1 MQAPYVVS
9 AEVGGRL
16 LTLET
21 GLFANQASAA
31 VTVRYGDTVVLVTAT
46 MSHKAR
52 TDIDFFPLT
61 VDFEER
67 KYAVGKIP
75 GGFIKRGGRPSDE
88 SIVQGRLVD
97 RSIRPLFP
105 KGMRNDVQVIVMPI
119 SVDFDHPPA
128 VLGIIGASAA
138 LTISPIPW
146 DGPLGAVRVGYV
158 DGEFIINPNSEQTE
172 RSAMELV
179 VSSRPDHIMMIEA
192 DADQIPEEIMLQ
204 ALELA
209 HQENQKVI
217 ALIEEFQRMAG
228 KPKAEVTL
236 YLVSSEL
243 KDAVKA
249 FAGETLKSAIQN
261 PDKLAR
267 EAGLSQLKDEIVAQM
282 NMPADPDSPPP
293 YQGRELEL
301 AMAVD
306 EVIKAQVRELI
317 LEEGKRPDG
326 RAPSEI
332 REIRCAVGLLPRT
345 HGSGLFQRGQTQVL
359 TTCTLGALAEAQI
372 LDALSEEETK
382 RYMHFYNFP
391 PFSVGEVR
399 PLRGAGRRE
408 VGHGMLAERA
418 LERVIPAEEEFPYA
432 ILLYSEVLESNGST
446 SMASTCGSTLALMD
460 AGVPIKAPVAGIATG
475 LVYESEDRYAI
486 LTDIQGM
493 EDATG
498 DMDFKVAGTEN
509 GITAIQLDLKI
520 PGLPMPII
528 AETLQSAREA
538 RLFILQKM
546 LEVIPAPRPE
556 VSPRAPRIFVMEIN
570 PDKIGEV
577 IGPGGKT
584 IKKISADT
592 GAQIQIEQTGK
603 VYIAAPN
610 GEAGEMARQMIEALT
625 KELAVGEIYTGRVTR
640 LMSRGAFV
648 EVLPGKEGLVE
659 LRELTDRRVSR
670 PDEVVKVGDILRVR
684 VKEIDSLGRVN
695 LTTRGVEQPESSALV
710 STAPARPAEG
720 APPSSGRPSR
730 PAPPRPQQR
739 GGERPPRQETSEPVE
754 DLPKPQFRP
763 KR

>member
-1 MQAPYVVS
+1 MNEYGFVS
-9 AEVGGRL
+9 AEIGGRTL
-16 LTLET
+16 SLET
-21 GLFANQASAA
+21 GLLARQATSA
-31 VTVRYGDTVVLVTAT
+31 VVVRYGDTVVLVTAT
-46 MSHKAR
+46 MSAHAR
-52 TDIDFFPLT
+52 TEIDFFPLV

-97 RSIRPLFP
+97 RAIRPLFP
-105 KGMRNDVQVIVMPI
+105 KGMRNEVQVVVLPL

-128 VLGIIGASAA
+128 VLGLIGASAA

-146 DGPLGAVRVGYV
+146 NGPLGAVRVGYV
-158 DGEFIINPNSEQTE
+158 DGELVINPTSDLTE
-172 RSAMELV
+172 RSALELV
-179 VSSRPDHIMMIEA
+179 VASRPDHVMMIEA
-192 DADQIPEEIMLQ
+192 DADQISEELMMQ
-204 ALELA
+204 AIDLA
-209 HQENQKVI
+209 HEENQKII
-217 ALIEEFQRMAG
+217 ALIEELRQQVG
-228 KPKAEVTL
+228 KPKADLPL

-243 KDAVKA
+243 KQAVRD
-249 FAGETLKSAIQN
+249 FAGASLREAILN
-261 PDKLAR
+261 PDKVAR
-267 EAGLSQLKDEIVAQM
+267 EAGLQQLKEEIVAQM
-282 NMPADPDSPPP
+282 NTPPDPDAPPP
-293 YQGRELEL
+293 YEGRELEL
-301 AMAVD
+301 SMAVD
-306 EVIKAQVRELI
+306 EVIKEQVRQMI
-317 LEEGKRPDG
+317 LEENRRPDG
-326 RAPSEI
+326 RAPHEI
-332 REIRCAVGLLPRT
+332 REIRGAVGILPRT

-359 TTCTLGALAEAQI
+359 TTCTLGALQEAQI

-399 PLRGAGRRE
+399 PTRGPGRRE
-408 VGHGMLAERA
+408 IGHGMLAERA
-418 LERVIPAEEEFPYA
+418 LVRMIPPEEEFPYA

-446 SMASTCGSTLALMD
+446 SMASACGSTLALMD

-475 LVYESEDRYAI
+475 LVFQSEDRYAL

-493 EDATG
+493 EDACG
-498 DMDFKVAGTEN
+498 DMDFKVAGTEQ

-520 PGLPMPII
+520 PGLPRNIV
-528 AETLQSAREA
+528 AETLQRAREA

-577 IGPGGKT
+577 IGPGGRT
-584 IKKISADT
+584 IKKITAET

-603 VYIAAPN
+603 IFIAAPD
-610 GEAGEMARQMIEALT
+610 GESGERARQMIEALT
-625 KELAVGEIYTGRVTR
+625 KEVAVGEVYVGRVTR

-659 LRELTDRRVSR
+659 LRELTDRRISR
-670 PDEVVKVGDILRVR
+670 PDEVVKVGDMLRVR

-695 LTTRGVEQPESSALV
+695 LTARGLEQTLETLKGGGSEPS
-710 STAPARPAEG
+710 RPAG
-720 APPSSGRPSR
+720 GPPPMGRPQR
-730 PAPPRPQQR
+730 PAPPRPPH
-739 GGERPPRQETSEPVE
+739 GEPRRERKPEPPE

>member
-1 MQAPYVVS
+1 MREPIVVS
-9 AEVGGRL
+9 AEIGGDIL
-16 LTLET
+16 SLET
-21 GLFANQASAA
+21 GAFANQANAA
-31 VTVRYGDTVVLVTAT
+31 VVVRYGDTVVLVTAT
-46 MSHKAR
+46 MSQKAR
-52 TDIDFFPLT
+52 ADIDFFPLI
-61 VDFEER
+61 VDYEER

-75 GGFIKRGGRPSDE
+75 GGFVKRGGRPSDE

-105 KGMRNDVQVIVMPI
+105 KGMRNEVQVIVMPL

-128 VLGIIGASAA
+128 VLGIVGASAA
-138 LTISPIPW
+138 LTISDIPW
-146 DGPLGAVRVGYV
+146 NGPLGAVRVGYV
-158 DGEFIINPNSEQTE
+158 DGELILNPNSALSE
-172 RSAMELV
+172 RSDLELV
-179 VSSRPDHIMMIEA
+179 VASRPDHVMMIEA
-192 DADQIPEEIMLQ
+192 DANQLPEEIMLQ
-204 ALELA
+204 AIELA
-209 HQENQKVI
+209 HQENQKII
-217 ALIEEFQRMAG
+217 ALIEDLRAKAG
-228 KPKAEVTL
+228 KTKAEVPL
-236 YLVSSEL
+236 YLVPTEI
-243 KDAVKA
+243 KEAVKA
-249 FAGETLKSAIQN
+249 FAGDSLKDAIQN

-267 EAGLSQLKDEIVAQM
+267 EAGLSQLKDEIVLQM
-282 NMPADPDSPPP
+282 NTPPDPESPPP
-293 YQGRELEL
+293 YEGRELEL
-301 AMAVD
+301 SMAVD
-306 EVIKAQVRELI
+306 EVIKETVRKLI

-326 RAPSEI
+326 RAPHEI
-332 REIRCAVGLLPRT
+332 REIACAVGLLPRT

-359 TTCTLGALAEAQI
+359 TTCTLGALQEAQI

-418 LERVIPAEEEFPYA
+418 LHRMIPPEEEFPYA

-475 LVYESEDRYAI
+475 LVYESEDRYVL

-520 PGLPMPII
+520 PGLPHKII
-528 AETLQSAREA
+528 AETLQRARES

-584 IKKISADT
+584 VKKITAET

-603 VYIAAPN
+603 IYIAAPD
-610 GEAGEMARQMIEALT
+610 GESGERARQMIEALT
-625 KELAVGEIYTGRVTR
+625 KEVAVGEVYTGRVTR

-648 EVLPGKEGLVE
+648 EVLPGKEGLVD
-659 LRELTDRRVSR
+659 LRDLTDKRVNR
-670 PDEVVKVGDILRVR
+670 PDEVVKVGDTLRVR
-684 VKEIDSLGRVN
+684 VKEIDHMGRIN
-695 LTTRGVEQPESSALV
+695 LTTRGLEQPTELDAVSAVATPVSSN
-710 STAPARPAEG
+710 APRG
-720 APPSSGRPSR
+720 DRR
-730 PAPPRPQQR
+730 PAPPRGDR
-739 GGERPPRQETSEPVE
+739 RPDHPARPEKTAPAEE
-754 DLPKPQFRP
+754 DIPKPQFRP